1 LLIEKL
7 VQKPDTVTYEEL
19 VYLLEK
25 DDYTEKLF
33 EAADEVRKRYVGD
46 EVHLRGIIEF
56 SNYCR
61 RHCLYC
67 GIRSENKNI
76 DRYRMTKEEII
87 ERAKRITERGIKTI
101 VLQSGEDPYYTAEM
115 IADIVKSIKKM
126 NVAVTLSLG
135 EREEKDYELWK
146 ESGADRYLMRHETAS
161 EKLYNFL
168 HPDSSFE
175 MRVKHLKT
183 LKKLGYETG
192 AGCMVG
198 LPGQGPKELALDLIF
213 LRELDA
219 DMVGIG
225 PFIPHQDTPLGK
237 EKAGD
242 LKMCL
247 KMIALTRLLI
257 PDSNIPA
264 TTAMGSI
271 HPNGRE
277 LALKVGAN
285 VIMPNLTPAKY
296 KPLYQLYPNKICVFE
311 SDMRCIPCMKKMI
324 TNLNRKV
331 GTGFGSRKRTD
342 VIHFEKV

>member
-1 LLIEKL
+1 MIVVLDPSAAVEILLKRNNSTILQRLLIEAET
-7 VQKPDTVTYEEL
+7 VISPD
-19 VYLLEK
+19 
-25 DDYTEKLF
+25 
-33 EAADEVRKRYVGD
+33 
-46 EVHLRGIIEF
+46 
-56 SNYCR
+56 
-61 RHCLYC
+61 LY
-67 GIRSENKNI
+67 IA
-76 DRYRMTKEEII
+76 EI
-87 ERAKRITERGIKTI
+87 
-101 VLQSGEDPYYTAEM
+101 S
-115 IADIVKSIKKM
+115 
-126 NVAVTLSLG
+126 NVAWKYYKLAKYSHEQTISLAEDG
-135 EREEKDYELWK
+135 INLIDTFIPTNELWK